1 MQCFKK
7 AIEKDTKN
15 LYELYDAL
23 LEGKECVSHRNTK
36 NHTKAH
42 ISKAQKVN
50 FPLYSRI
57 DFAYFT
63 FAK

>member
-23 LEGKECVSHRNTK
+23 LEGMESVSQRNAK
-36 NHTKAH
+36 NHAKAH
-42 ISKAQKVN
+42 ISKAQMVN
-50 FPLYSRI
+50 SRI
-57 DFAYFT
+57 HFAYFT